1 MVLEI
6 GPERCTT
13 LSPLGRAREDPPIPT
28 LCLVWDCKVIGM
40 LTGIAPDCRSKYVG
54 HTPAFGWSETT
65 LKSNE
70 SGRGGRVLQSPDFV
84 HNLVKMY
91 VNISFFYILNEIQK
105 YLRKISARIGIFSF
119 GT

>member
-1 MVLEI
+1 MGLQGDWNVDWH
-6 GPERCTT
+6 
-13 LSPLGRAREDPPIPT
+13 RARLQI
-28 LCLVWDCKVIGM
+28 KVQ
-40 LTGIAPDCRSKYVG
+40 YVG
-54 HTPAFGWSETT
+54 HTPAFEWSERT
-65 LKSNE
+65 LKSSG

-84 HNLVKMY
+84 HKLVKMY